1 MYYRLTYRSLVCLP
15 LAAACMVLGYAAGD
29 STGLRRKVADVTT
42 MIYLS
47 ASGQGAG

>member
-1 MYYRLTYRSLVCLP
+1 MYYRPTFRAFVCLP

-47 ASGQGAG
+47 ASGQGVG